1 MELVDTHTTTQ
12 TRILHSRQ
20 KKQRAIPPSLPQPKP
35 RVHQLYKSTL
45 HTSPANNPST
55 IPVYHIPYP
64 NPTSLSN
71 PQTTFPESRHT
82 STTPSVYETLPL
94 FLVSSSSLETAVV
107 VMVRRIFKNPCI
119 SRGGHAGQLA
129 RTAGS

>member
-1 MELVDTHTTTQ
+1 MELVDTHITTQ

-35 RVHQLYKSTL
+35 RIHQLYKSTL

-64 NPTSLSN
+64 NPTSLQSPNHLPRKQTYQHHTLRLSN
-71 PQTTFPESRHT
+71 LAPFFGLLLLYR
-82 STTPSVYETLPL
+82 
-94 FLVSSSSLETAVV
+94 
-107 VMVRRIFKNPCI
+107 N
-119 SRGGHAGQLA
+119 RGGGDGA
-129 RTAGS
+129 